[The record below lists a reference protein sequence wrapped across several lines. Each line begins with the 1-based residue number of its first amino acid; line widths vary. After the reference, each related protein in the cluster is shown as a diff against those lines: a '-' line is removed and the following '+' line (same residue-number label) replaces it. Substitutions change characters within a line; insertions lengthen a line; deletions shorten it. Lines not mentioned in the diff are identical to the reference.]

1 MQKKELFKELRT
13 EADADQT
20 TPMPEEKAEAPTTRK
35 RGRPKKAA
43 ESTPKKPAR
52 KPEEAK
58 KETLAEKSAP
68 QDEMPVEGTETPQES
83 KEKKNG
89 RPFSVWLQD
98 LWYLLYYLGHLRS
111 LYLSE
116 YSLRYLWLFLFLPI
130 LAMGT
135 NKFEECD
142 RHLTKA
148 MHLPMFET
156 LTRQQS
162 KNIFAM
168 RHGVLA

>member
-52 KPEEAK
+52 KPAEAK

-98 LWYLLYYLGHLRS
+98 EDIEALQLYCDVRKMTVSKTVTNALR
-111 LYLSE
+111 LYLAENRPTEAEKEAYFTELDSMKE
-116 YSLRYLWLFLFLPI
+116 KVKYL
-130 LAMGT
+130 
-135 NKFEECD
+135 
-142 RHLTKA
+142 
-148 MHLPMFET
+148 
-156 LTRQQS
+156 
-162 KNIFAM
+162 
-168 RHGVLA
+168 